1 MMLASFSN
9 KIILTAAALLMLLA
23 VAVGAYMQEFLL
35 PLIPL
40 ALAAFVFLLQHPRIL
55 FYGLMLSIPWS
66 IEYNFTPTLGT
77 DLPDEPLMLLTALA
91 AVMLM
96 IHSRNKFSLA
106 GLHPLLVIL
115 AIQFAWILLT
125 VITSSGVLLS
135 AKYLLAKCWYLLA
148 FVAAA
153 LLLFIDPA
161 FLKRALLMLFFSM
174 MAFMIY
180 ALVKHE
186 QYDFTFEKIN
196 TALEPFYRN
205 HVNYSAILVFMV
217 PVQVAIY
224 RLSGSKKIRQF
235 IRIIFIITL
244 VALYLSYARGAWLAL
259 IAGFLAY
266 WLVRKK
272 LLLAAYIGFLLVCA
286 GAVLYLKTNDRY
298 LAFSPDYNTTIWH
311 SDFRD
316 HLVATY
322 TMKDVSTAE
331 RFHRWVGGVRMIPD
345 SWQTGFG
352 PGTFYHQYKS
362 YTQPAFKTWVS
373 KNEERSTVHNY
384 FLLLIIEQGLM
395 GLLLFCVL
403 LGGMFWYVQHIYH
416 STSDPFWKQLMAAV
430 GAILLM
436 QCVINSLSDLIES
449 DKVGSIFYLCL
460 AVIVLASQAVKR
472 EAASCKVQA
481 TRLKS

>member
-1 MMLASFSN
+1 MQLQFSN
-9 KIILTAAALLMLLA
+9 RILLSAAAMLLLLS
-23 VAVGAYMQEFLL
+23 VALSAYMQEYLY
-35 PLIPL
+35 L
-40 ALAAFVFLLQHPRIL
+40 AIALGLAGVVFLLQNPRLL

-91 AVMLM
+91 AVIIL
-96 IHSRNKFSLA
+96 IHQRKNIPLQ
-106 GLHPLLVIL
+106 GTHPLLILL
-115 AIQFAWILLT
+115 AIQFVWIIIT
-125 VITSSGVLLS
+125 VINSSGVLLS
-135 AKYLLAKCWYLLA
+135 AKYLLAKSWYLLA
-148 FVAAA
+148 FVAAPLVLFKDPLHLRRA
-153 LLLFIDPA
+153 FTLLFI
-161 FLKRALLMLFFSM
+161 SM
-174 MAFMIY
+174 MAFMLY
-180 ALVKHE
+180 AIFKHE
-186 QYDFTFEKIN
+186 QYGFTFEKIN

-217 PVQVAIY
+217 PVQIAIY
-224 RLSGSKKIRQF
+224 RLTGSKKTKQF
-235 IRIIFIITL
+235 IRIIFILTL

-259 IAGFLAY
+259 IAGFMAY
-266 WLVRKK
+266 WLIRRK
-272 LLLAAYIGFLLVCA
+272 LLLAAYLCFLMLCA
-286 GAVLYLKTNDRY
+286 GAVFYLKSNDRY
-298 LAFSPDYNTTIWH
+298 LAFAPDYNTTIWH

-362 YTQPAFKTWVS
+362 YTQPLFKTWVS

-384 FLLLIIEQGLM
+384 FLLLIIEQGLI
-395 GLLLFCVL
+395 GLLLFAVL
-403 LGGMFWYVQHIYH
+403 LGGMFWYVQRIYH
-416 STSDPFWKQLMAAV
+416 STNNLLWKQAMAAV

-449 DKVGSIFYLCL
+449 DKVGSVFYLCI
-460 AVIVLASQAVKR
+460 AVIVLASQAGKR
-472 EAASCKVQA
+472 EAASGKLQA
-481 TRLKS
+481 ARP

>member
-1 MMLASFSN
+1 MLYSYSN
-9 KIILTAAALLMLLA
+9 RTLLLAAAFLLLIS
-23 VAVGAYMQEFLL
+23 VAAGAYLQEFLL

-40 ALAAFVFLLQHPRIL
+40 ALAAFVFLLQNPRIL

-91 AVMLM
+91 AIMLM
-96 IHSRNKFSLA
+96 IHQRKKMMQA
-106 GLHPLLVIL
+106 ALHPLLVIL
-115 AIQFAWILLT
+115 LIHFAWLLVT
-125 VITSSGVLLS
+125 VATSSGVLLS
-135 AKYLLAKCWYLLA
+135 AKYLLAKSWYLLA
-148 FVAAA
+148 FVAAPLILFKDPSVLKKA
-153 LLLFIDPA
+153 LFMLFI
-161 FLKRALLMLFFSM
+161 SM

-180 ALVKHE
+180 AIIKHE
-186 QYDFTFEKIN
+186 QYGFTFEKIN

-217 PVQVAIY
+217 PVQIAIY
-224 RLSGSKKIRQF
+224 KLTTSKKTKQF
-235 IRIIFIITL
+235 IKIIFIITL

-259 IAGFLAY
+259 IAGFIAY
-266 WLVRKK
+266 WLIRRK
-272 LLLAAYIGFLLVCA
+272 LLLAAYLCFLLVCA
-286 GAVLYLKTNDRY
+286 GAVLYLKSNDRY
-298 LAFSPDYNTTIWH
+298 LAFAPDYNTTIWH

-362 YTQPAFKTWVS
+362 YTQPLFKTWVS
-373 KNEERSTVHNY
+373 KNEEKSTVHNY
-384 FLLLIIEQGLM
+384 FLLLIIEQGLI
-395 GLLLFCVL
+395 GLLLFAAL
-403 LGGMFWYVQHIYH
+403 LGGMFWYVQRIYH
-416 STSDPFWKQLMAAV
+416 STNHPFWKQAMAAV

-449 DKVGSIFYLCL
+449 DKVGSVFYLCL
-460 AVIVLASQAVKR
+460 ATVILASQAVER
-472 EAASCKVQA
+472 EAASGKLQA
-481 TRLKS
+481 ARP